1 MLSAICTVSNS
12 TKNRFT
18 KEQEEEFT
26 VFLEKKI
33 SITLPKDI
41 AQSAAQ
47 SLYRNTLNKSVG
59 DLVGLLKNVKDN
71 YFEVNKLIEEK
82 WFRYVFMGKC
92 FCNHDLFIKIFK
104 LLIKNVYYDYEFT

>member
-33 SITLPKDI
+33 SITSPKDI
-41 AQSAAQ
+41 AKAAAQ
-47 SLYRNTLNKSVG
+47 SLYRNTLNNSVG
-59 DLVGLLKNVKDN
+59 DLVGLLKNAKDN

-82 WFRYVFMGKC
+82 WFRYIFMGKC
-92 FCNHDLFIKIFK
+92 FYNHDLFIKICR
-104 LLIKNVYYDYEFT
+104 LLIKKCLLWL